1 MSNTASLSEESP
13 TDTSPA
19 ETATTTR
26 VQTATTDTFRAQ
38 TEPLAALVAVAAVC
52 LAVSV
57 YTGFLTAV
65 LSTTGTD
72 RKVTNA
78 TAERV
83 WAELGEDG
91 VYDVPTTNATAIDA
105 ESLPQGRSVAVKISY
120 VGSDGYLDTVANV
133 TLDSAGEPID
143 ARPPATAHRV
153 ERPIS
158 VRVDH
163 GDVRPGT
170 LTVVVW
176 G

>member
-1 MSNTASLSEESP
+1 MSNTAPPSDEPTIPLAQTAA
-13 TDTSPA
+13 TDTTRA
-19 ETATTTR
+19 QTT
-26 VQTATTDTFRAQ
+26 TTDTTRAQ

-52 LAVSV
+52 LAVSI
-57 YTGFLTAV
+57 YTGFLTDM

-72 RKVTNA
+72 RELAEA

-83 WAELGEDG
+83 WEDLGEDG
-91 VYDVPTTNATAIDA
+91 VYNADTTTEIDA
-105 ESLPQGRSVAVKISY
+105 ESLPQGHNVRVKITY
-120 VGSDGYLDTVANV
+120 VGSDGHLDTAANV
-133 TLDSAGEPID
+133 TVDSRGEPI
-143 ARPPATAHRV
+143 AAGPPASATRV

-163 GDVRPGT
+163 GDLRPGT